1 MSIGFEQWVTA
12 SVLEHV
18 FGFTPGMLE
27 KVRREARK
35 GKVRRRPSN
44 YCRTDMTYHLGD
56 CYAVF
61 TGTKVRSRKVE

>member
-27 KVRREARK
+27 KVR
-35 GKVRRRPSN
+35 GRRGRGR
-44 YCRTDMTYHLGD
+44 CGAGRAITAG
-56 CYAVF
+56 
-61 TGTKVRSRKVE
+61 RI